1 MTCSLTTSRFA
12 PKLWT
17 KGAHFWVTIMTDSG
31 GELQMSIRPRRSSH
45 GRGLFQLWEPLV
57 PGMCFLWL
65 VHGSRRPSL
74 VSVLTWRP
82 LREAAAVNRSVGGRN
97 IYCRDRPTLRPAACR
112 TRAAGAPDAHD
123 HAPPGVKGICSRG

>member
-57 PGMCFLWL
+57 PGMFFLWL
-65 VHGSRRPSL
+65 EHGSRRPSL
-74 VSVLTWRP
+74 MAVRPWRP
-82 LREAAAVNRSVGGRN
+82 LRQAATGNCAGGGRTN
-97 IYCRDRPTLRPAACR
+97 Y
-112 TRAAGAPDAHD
+112 
-123 HAPPGVKGICSRG
+123 